1 MPHCANVAAQ
11 CSKARVRGGRR
22 SYTQGP
28 RTVND
33 PHNLLRGGDMNRND
47 GADLHH
53 YSPDFRRA
61 ANRSHGL
68 LTSNPVEGL
77 ILLASTSHMDAAAAA
92 RE

>member
-1 MPHCANVAAQ
+1 
-11 CSKARVRGGRR
+11 
-22 SYTQGP
+22 
-28 RTVND
+28 
-33 PHNLLRGGDMNRND
+33 MNRND

-53 YSPDFRRA
+53 YSPDLRRA